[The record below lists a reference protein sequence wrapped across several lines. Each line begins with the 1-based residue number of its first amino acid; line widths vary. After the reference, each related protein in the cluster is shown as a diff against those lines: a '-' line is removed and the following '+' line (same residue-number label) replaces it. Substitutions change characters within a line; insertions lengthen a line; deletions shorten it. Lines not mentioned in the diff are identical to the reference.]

1 MIKDL
6 CIIIQNWIAHDSSG
20 MFCGCVFRDSD
31 FFFMV
36 CEGVV
41 YNSFGYIFPLDHI
54 QLLFLF
60 SYGLIN
66 VV

>member
-1 MIKDL
+1 MIAVV
-6 CIIIQNWIAHDSSG
+6 CFVG
-20 MFCGCVFRDSD
+20 VFLEIVI